1 MKKYIDEMYPNRVIL
16 YVKEVLKCCEFS
28 ESTYQRLR
36 RSGEFPQP
44 IQISSFRVGW
54 LDADA
59 DEWIKQKHLALK
71 ERLLASFLYHL

>member
-44 IQISSFRVGW
+44 IQISSRRIGHPKNDVIKYLEGRVC
-54 LDADA
+54 
-59 DEWIKQKHLALK
+59 Q
-71 ERLLASFLYHL
+71 